1 MERKTVRSR
10 RTSERLLILSNRCEM
25 CDKVFP
31 RGEKAQHET
40 ELSPMRVVGCQYCLT
55 ERVKAKDINKHFIM
69 CPDYPITYHIDYEA
83 KFTKVYKKGIDS
95 KQI

>member
-25 CDKVFP
+25 CDEVFP

-40 ELSPMRVVGCQYCLT
+40 ELCPMRVVGIGVELAKVGGASPPYC
-55 ERVKAKDINKHFIM
+55 
-69 CPDYPITYHIDYEA
+69 
-83 KFTKVYKKGIDS
+83 S
-95 KQI
+95 